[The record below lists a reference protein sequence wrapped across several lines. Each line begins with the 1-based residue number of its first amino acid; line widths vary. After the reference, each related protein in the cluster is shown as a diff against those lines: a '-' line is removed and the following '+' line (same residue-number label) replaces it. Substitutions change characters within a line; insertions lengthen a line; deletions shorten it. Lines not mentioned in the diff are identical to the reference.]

1 MKPMLKNS
9 SPLPTFVLTLS
20 LATSAC
26 VSSPQETNDNSSE
39 VLGVAPVKP
48 AQIGED
54 ECVNY
59 VQLERNADY
68 QCELANGETRPMRE
82 GERRTAPL
90 TKEEIVE
97 IIDRNAD
104 DTDSCIDEAER
115 RDPKAKGKIVINFEV
130 EPNGQ
135 ISEAHVVSEK
145 SSYKDT
151 TAAKCLVSKVKTW
164 RFPVLHNADA
174 LEIKFPFEF
183 GEDSARN
190 ELQAEPNTN
199 TEETVSPSPTPESN
213 ETSQK
218 EVPNKMTIK
227 KTRKK

>member
-1 MKPMLKNS
+1 MFKNS
-9 SPLPTFVLTLS
+9 SSLPTFVLTLL

-26 VSSPQETNDNSSE
+26 VSNPQETNDNSSE
-39 VLGVAPVKP
+39 VLGVDPVKP

-59 VQLERNADY
+59 VQLERNAAY

-82 GERRTAPL
+82 GERRAVPM

-115 RDPKAKGKIVINFEV
+115 RDPKAMGKIVINFEV

-135 ISEAHVVSEK
+135 ISEAEVVSEK
-145 SSYKDT
+145 SSYKNE
-151 TAAKCLVSKVKTW
+151 TAAKCLVSKIKTW
-164 RFPVLHNADA
+164 RFPVLHNDDA

-183 GEDSARN
+183 GEDSAKN
-190 ELQAEPNTN
+190 ELQASPTTN
-199 TEETVSPSPTPESN
+199 TEESTKQSPTTELK
-213 ETSQK
+213 ETSQS
-218 EVPNKMTIK
+218 EVPNKKTIK